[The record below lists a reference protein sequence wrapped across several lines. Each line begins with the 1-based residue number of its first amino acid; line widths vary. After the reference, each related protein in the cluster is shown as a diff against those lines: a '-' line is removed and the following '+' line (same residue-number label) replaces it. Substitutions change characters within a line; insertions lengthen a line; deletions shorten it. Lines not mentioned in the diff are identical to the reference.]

1 VGGEPGQPG
10 PEEAFGPE
18 TTDQEMADGGD
29 VPESDRTTFHDG
41 TSAGEEDTEI
51 EGVPE

>member
-1 VGGEPGQPG
+1 MGGEPVQPG
-10 PEEAFGPE
+10 PEEELE
-18 TTDQEMADGGD
+18 TTDQEMANGGD
-29 VPESDRTTFHDG
+29 VPASDATTVHDG